1 MMRTRPPATPEQSTA
16 LSQDKQLLSNHNLID
31 ASLGKPMARTG
42 GEGWGGDLSP
52 FRHLGRF

>member
-1 MMRTRPPATPEQSTA
+1 MMSTRSQLLLSQSTA

-31 ASLGKPMARTG
+31 ASVGKPKARTG
-42 GEGWGGDLSP
+42 GGGWVRDLSP